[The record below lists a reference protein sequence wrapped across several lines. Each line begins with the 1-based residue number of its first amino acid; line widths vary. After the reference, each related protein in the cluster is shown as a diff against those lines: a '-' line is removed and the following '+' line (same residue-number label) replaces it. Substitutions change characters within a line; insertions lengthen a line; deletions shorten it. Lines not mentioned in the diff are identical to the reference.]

1 MAIQAKQDQQKRTVV
16 INKERLLT
24 QLLANKE
31 KHVREYEEALAG
43 YKEMASQKLREAY
56 EDAKVALEKNLTKG
70 LAKLDEFDPDDDE
83 FSSYLTLVEARH
95 VNLPVP
101 QNYEEEY
108 ESAIQM
114 VQWDTRPELELT
126 HAEFNCFILDKWD
139 WTSDF
144 FSTTAIYNSKK

>member
-16 INKERLLT
+16 INKERLLI

-31 KHVREYEEALAG
+31 KHVKEYEEALAG

-114 VQWDTRPELELT
+114 VQWDTRSELELT
-126 HAEFNCFILDKWD
+126 HAEFNCFVRDKWD